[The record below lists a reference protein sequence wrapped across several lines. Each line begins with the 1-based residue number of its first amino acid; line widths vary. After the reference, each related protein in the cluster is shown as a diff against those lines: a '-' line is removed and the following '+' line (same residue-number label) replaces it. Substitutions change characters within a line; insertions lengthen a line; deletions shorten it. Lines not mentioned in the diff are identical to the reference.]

1 MTKREEMLNTALK
14 LFSEEGYDNV
24 GVQKI
29 VEACNVKKP
38 TLYHYFGNK
47 EGLLEALLEE
57 KFLSFLDELQELSL
71 YKNDIVFSLDSIV
84 YHYLKFAK
92 ENLFFYRLILNLS
105 FAPEESLCYKNIVK
119 YTLRQHNLIE
129 GLFLHAE
136 KQHGNM
142 KGRRKMFAFTFL
154 GIINASIS
162 YYFYTKDE
170 SDLSFE
176 NAQKVCKQFR
186 HGIFS

>member
-1 MTKREEMLNTALK
+1 MTKREEMLDISLK

-24 GVQKI
+24 GVQRI
-29 VEACNVKKP
+29 VESCGVKKP

-47 EGLLEALLEE
+47 EGLLEVLLQE
-57 KFLSFLDELQELSL
+57 KFSKFLAELQNLCV
-71 YKNDIVFSLDSIV
+71 YKNDIVFSLDNIV
-84 YHYLKFAK
+84 YHYLKFVEA
-92 ENLFFYRLILNLS
+92 NSLFYRLVLNLS
-105 FAPEESLCYKNIVK
+105 FAPEESLCYKNILK
-119 YTLRQHNLIE
+119 YSLEQNRLIE
-129 GLFLHAE
+129 ELFLEAE

-142 KGRRKMFAFTFL
+142 KGRSKMFAFTFL

-162 YYFYTKDE
+162 YYFYTKDKN
-170 SDLSFE
+170 DLSFE